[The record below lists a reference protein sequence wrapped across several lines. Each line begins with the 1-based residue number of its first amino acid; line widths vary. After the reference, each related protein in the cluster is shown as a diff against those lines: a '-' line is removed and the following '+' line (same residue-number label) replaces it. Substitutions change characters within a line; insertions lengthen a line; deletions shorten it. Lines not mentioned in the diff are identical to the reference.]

1 MIINQLSIFLNNS
14 LGRLSEV
21 TSLLGSKGI
30 NMKAF
35 TLSESSDFGLL
46 RIITDNNDEALV
58 ILKEAGYAVSATEV
72 VYVDIHDDAP
82 GALSAIL
89 KRLSDAG
96 VSVEYMY
103 AFSTESGAQVV
114 IRSADTQKCDEI
126 ICRKG

>member
-1 MIINQLSIFLNNS
+1 
-14 LGRLSEV
+14 
-21 TSLLGSKGI
+21 
-30 NMKAF
+30 MKAF

-96 VSVEYMY
+96 ISVEYMY